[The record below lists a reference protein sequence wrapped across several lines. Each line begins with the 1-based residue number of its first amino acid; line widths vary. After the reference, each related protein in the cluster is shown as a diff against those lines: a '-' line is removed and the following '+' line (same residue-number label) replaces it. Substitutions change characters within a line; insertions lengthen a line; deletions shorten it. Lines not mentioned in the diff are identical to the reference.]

1 MFADRPEVLAPPSAP
16 VLGRIWPVRD
26 LVVGVG
32 ALAAI
37 TLLLIAALVLLR
49 VRGAAVGMGASV
61 LLELALGGIVLLLAA
76 RRGVSLRELGFV
88 RPTPGR
94 LAVPAGLGAYGILV
108 GYVLLL
114 RLAERAGFDVSMFT
128 RGNPVPLSGDEGV
141 ALVAVMAVTVVLL
154 APVCEELFFRALL
167 YRGLRGFWSM
177 PLALAVSGSAFGA
190 FHLNLSVVLPYSLI
204 GMLFAWLMEESRSL
218 WPPIVV
224 HALVNGIS
232 FAVSIAALTN

>member
-1 MFADRPEVLAPPSAP
+1 MFADRPAVLAPPSAP

-88 RPTPGR
+88 RPTTWR
-94 LAVPAGLGAYGILV
+94 LAVPAWLGAYGILV